1 MDSQMNG
8 TLFTGNSVWFT
19 AALGCLLFTLSTP
32 LPAKQGQ
39 IMSNTVTYTSTVA
52 DEHFATKLLI
62 TPDGL
67 GKLSLG
73 SNRDHRER
81 SIGQFQQLIPAE
93 MLQNLAATL
102 NSRDFANSPSQQ
114 TLVPDE
120 SYREIK
126 SITPDQQQTVKMI
139 GEELPTPPIF
149 GKAEQAIQE
158 IINYLQKFPLLSVSM
173 RVQPFPP
180 LVDAGKTVN
189 IDIVLRNLGRTPYF
203 IESPKD
209 WGKQATHC
217 ELKAIRSD
225 IPLAD
230 LKSQHQVFVQLDGS
244 AFVKSEP
251 QQTDAL
257 FGLMPGEQIGLRF
270 QHRIDWAPGQYDID
284 ISLALT
290 VFNQDK
296 KALFIGGVVSPP
308 QALKVQIPDAK

>member
-1 MDSQMNG
+1 MNG
-8 TLFTGNSVWFT
+8 TPFPRNTVWFT
-19 AALGCLLFTLSTP
+19 AALGCLLLTLSTS
-32 LPAKQGQ
+32 LPAKQGS

-73 SNRDHRER
+73 SNRDHRDR
-81 SIGQFQQLIPAE
+81 SIGQFQQLIPAA
-93 MLQNLAATL
+93 MLQNLASTVNGL
-102 NSRDFANSPSQQ
+102 EFANSPSQQ

-120 SYREIK
+120 SFREIK
-126 SITPDQQQTVKMI
+126 LITPDQQQTVKMI
-139 GEELPTPPIF
+139 GEELPTPAIF

-173 RVQPFPP
+173 RVLPLPP

-225 IPLAD
+225 IPLAE

-244 AFVKSEP
+244 AFIKPES
-251 QQTDAL
+251 QQNDAPL
-257 FGLMPGEQIGLRF
+257 GLMPEEQIGLRF
-270 QHRIDWAPGQYDID
+270 QHQIDWAPGQYDID

-290 VFNQDK
+290 VFNKDK
-296 KALFIGGVVSPP
+296 KALFIGGMVSPP
-308 QALKVQIPDAK
+308 LAIKVQIPDEKI